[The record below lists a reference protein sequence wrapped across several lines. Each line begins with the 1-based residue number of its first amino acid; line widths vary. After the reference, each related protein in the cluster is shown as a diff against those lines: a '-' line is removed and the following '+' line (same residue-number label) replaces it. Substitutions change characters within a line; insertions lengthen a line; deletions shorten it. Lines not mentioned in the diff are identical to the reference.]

1 MNDCQLSD
9 QEFDD
14 EIASIDSQT
23 NVMDHNA
30 SNDII
35 DSQLNS
41 KDDLTDNNDARFKK
55 RELIISVS
63 SIEKNIIHN
72 SLIITSNYLEV
83 HT

>member
-1 MNDCQLSD
+1 LNAIRGAGMHDDGVLNDCQLSD

-23 NVMDHNA
+23 NVMDHNV

-41 KDDLTDNNDARFKK
+41 KDNDDNDDD
-55 RELIISVS
+55 
-63 SIEKNIIHN
+63 
-72 SLIITSNYLEV
+72 Y
-83 HT
+83 